1 MFDFTGR
8 VVLITG
14 AGSEKGI
21 GRATALA
28 FADQGADLVIADLN
42 FEGAQETCA
51 LIEAKGRKALPLHLD
66 VTNPEMCED
75 AVQEVIKEFGKIDV
89 LVNNAGISQKVT
101 IADMTIADVERIFKV
116 NFYGMFNITKPVA
129 EAMKKNNY
137 GRIVNLSSV
146 SAKRGGGIFG
156 GAHYSAAKAAD
167 LGFAKNFSREYAM
180 YGITNN
186 SVAPGL
192 INTDIWKT
200 LPDEQA
206 QKIIDM
212 IPVGRPG
219 EIKEVAATIL
229 FLASEEASYI
239 TGEEI
244 DINGGMH
251 MD

>member
-42 FEGAQETCA
+42 FEGAKDTCA
-51 LIEAKGRKALPLHLD
+51 LIEAKGRKALPIHLD
-66 VTNPEMCED
+66 VTDPKMCEQ
-75 AVQEVIKEFGKIDV
+75 AVAQIMEEFGKIDA
-89 LVNNAGISQKVT
+89 LVNNAGVSQKVT
-101 IADMTIADVERIFKV
+101 IADMTIEDVEKIFKV
-116 NFYGMFNITKPVA
+116 NFYGMFNITKPTA
-129 EAMKKNNY
+129 EAMKKNGY

-167 LGFAKNFSREYAM
+167 LGFAKNFSREYAA

-200 LPDEQA
+200 LPEEQA

-212 IPVGRPG
+212 IPMGRPG